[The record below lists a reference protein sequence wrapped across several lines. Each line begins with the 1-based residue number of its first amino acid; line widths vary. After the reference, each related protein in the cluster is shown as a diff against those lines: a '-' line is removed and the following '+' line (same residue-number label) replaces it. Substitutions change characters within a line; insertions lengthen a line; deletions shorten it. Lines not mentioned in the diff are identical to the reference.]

1 MLMDKPDN
9 LSSAISW
16 LNKPRRHDAIYWCLL
31 MLACAAFL
39 VMNVL
44 TTLKEDDMG
53 FTLIDGEW
61 TPIQSLADLLKS
73 HYNHYVSTNGRTSD
87 LFALLFCGVFGKMAF
102 NVCNTLVFGLL
113 AHLVSL
119 LATGRRSVLALAAV
133 VGCVG
138 TCYPVPGETMLWIAG
153 SCNYMWAVTASLLL
167 VYCLL
172 HRCQGQ
178 LGWGRAVLLLL
189 GAVVAGSF
197 NEATSF
203 GFMAG
208 LCLYYVFNRERFDR
222 AAALA
227 MLGYLIG
234 VALIMASPAAWDRAS
249 SGGIVVDL
257 ELRQLLSSRWYIF
270 SEKMWRFGIPVV
282 ALIVGV
288 VALLARRGR
297 AVRQCVWT
305 YVFLC
310 LALVML
316 ALGIIHERAYAPL
329 ATVALIIVVIGA
341 DVLLARW
348 QWARLAVV
356 VAALA
361 VAAFTWGRGIKVLN
375 DYHAFENQVV
385 SEIVSAP
392 RQAVLHERFFPVYSR
407 FIKPVNHNSTHYFAQ
422 GVVYCGYFDKDNVQF
437 VSDSVYERFHEG
449 RLLEGVK
456 PLSFTCDRPD
466 VTDSLFAIHGQDY
479 MVAVL
484 KTDTLPRTFQMAR
497 YYMSQPGSGLTDEEA
512 AKRAD
517 YGLDTEYTPYGFYPL
532 RYQGRNLLIFT
543 LPTRYTDRIVF
554 PVGMG
559 FKPEEATITLE
570 R

>member
-1 MLMDKPDN
+1 MDKPDN
-9 LSSAISW
+9 LSPAILW
-16 LNKPRRHDAIYWCLL
+16 LNKPRWHDAIYWCLL
-31 MLACAAFL
+31 LVACASFL

-53 FTLIDGEW
+53 FTLIDGVW
-61 TPIQSLADLLKS
+61 TPIQSLTDLLRS
-73 HYNHYVSTNGRTSD
+73 HYNHYVTTNGRTAD
-87 LFALLFCGVFGKMAF
+87 LFALLFCSVFGKMAF

-133 VGCVG
+133 VACVG
-138 TCYPVPGETMLWIAG
+138 TCYPTPGETMLWVAG

-167 VYCLL
+167 VYNLL
-172 HRCQGQ
+172 HHRQAQ
-178 LGWGRAVLLLL
+178 PGWGRGVLWLL

-203 GFMAG
+203 GFLAG
-208 LCLYYVFNRERFDR
+208 LCLYYAFNRERFDR
-222 AAALA
+222 AAAWA

-234 VALIMASPAAWDRAS
+234 VGLILASPAAWDRAS

-257 ELRQLLSSRWYIF
+257 ELGQLLSSRWFIF
-270 SEKMWRFGIPVV
+270 TEKMWRFLTPVV
-282 ALIVGV
+282 ALIVGMA
-288 VALLARRGR
+288 ALLARRGG
-297 AVRQCVWT
+297 AVRRCVWT

-329 ATVALIIVVIGA
+329 ATVALIIVVMGA

-348 QWARLAVV
+348 PWVRLAAV

-361 VAAFTWGRGIKVLN
+361 LAAFTWGRGIKVLN
-375 DYHAFENQVV
+375 QYMAFEDQVV
-385 SEIVSAP
+385 SEIVAAP
-392 RQAVLHERFFPVYSR
+392 RQAVLHERIFPTYSR
-407 FIKPVNHNSTHYFAQ
+407 FIKPVNHTSSHYFAQ

-437 VSDSVYERFHEG
+437 VSDSVYERFHTG
-449 RLLEGVK
+449 RLMEGATPSPFV
-456 PLSFTCDRPD
+456 CDRPD
-466 VTDSLFAIHGQDY
+466 VTDSVFVIHGQDY
-479 MVAVL
+479 MVAAL

-497 YYMSQPGSGLTDEEA
+497 YYMSEPGSGLTAQETA
-512 AKRAD
+512 QRAD
-517 YGLDTEYTPYGFYPL
+517 YGLDTEYTPFGFYPL

-543 LPTRYTDRIVF
+543 LPSRYTDRIVF
-554 PVGMG
+554 PISMV
-559 FKPEEATITLE
+559 FKPEEATLTVS
-570 R
+570 RY